1 MRKTKLFLSLA
12 LAALL
17 LISCAA
23 CAQNTTP
30 AVSSGSN
37 LTPVEQAQPAE
48 TPAGNGDA
56 AFTSGGYTL
65 TVPQEIKDLVAV
77 DTQNLER
84 GMLFSVSEIASVE
97 AAEKNG
103 YGPESGLGWVCGVSK
118 VTTDELHELLCGDMS
133 GLDVFAQDE
142 DGNFFLL
149 CHPTDVRIER
159 EGQIT
164 EADMKQWG
172 SLNDWA
178 SDRLLTEFINDNP
191 GLYRA
196 WRGNSELE
204 IYLNRIAWT
213 DEKFFLTSLDHG
225 EADPSKLDKLP
236 YLEDLL
242 NGPTVEWL
250 DGEAPD
256 GEYLVLTLP
265 DEDVRI
271 DFFSADYDVVRIVT
285 AGEYENLYRVTY
297 GYGSSIGER
306 MRAWY
311 GDLVAAQ

>member
-30 AVSSGSN
+30 PVSSGSN
-37 LTPVEQAQPAE
+37 LTPAETTPAE

-56 AFTSGGYTL
+56 DFSSGGYTL

-77 DTQNLER
+77 DTQNLEG

-103 YGPESGLGWVCGVSK
+103 YGADSGLGWLCGVAK

-133 GLDVFAQDE
+133 GRDVFAQDE

-149 CHPTDVRIER
+149 CRPTDVRIER

-164 EADMKQWG
+164 DADMQQW
-172 SLNDWA
+172 SKLNAWVTDVLPT
-178 SDRLLTEFINDNP
+178 DFINSNG

-213 DEKFFLTSLDHG
+213 DVNYYLTSLDKG
-225 EADPSKLDKLP
+225 QVDPTKLDKAP
-236 YLEDLL
+236 YVEDLL
-242 NGPTVEWL
+242 KDPNVEWL

-256 GEYLVLTLP
+256 GEYLVLTFP
-265 DEDVRI
+265 EEDVRI

-285 AGEYENLYRVTY
+285 SGEYENLFRVTY
-297 GYGSSIGER
+297 SEGLSIGER